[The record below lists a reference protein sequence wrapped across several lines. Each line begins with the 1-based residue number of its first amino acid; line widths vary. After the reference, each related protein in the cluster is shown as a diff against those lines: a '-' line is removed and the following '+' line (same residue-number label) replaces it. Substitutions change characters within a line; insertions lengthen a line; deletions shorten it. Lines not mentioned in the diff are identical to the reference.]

1 MRKKRRATNTTDG
14 IQNDGEPGP
23 ILDVDVDSAPAAPIE
38 SCDQEDDID
47 TMDDMDFGNP
57 FEDSSLEDDP
67 SGNEDDCASDGQS
80 EASEGSEKSVYELL
94 LSCVQED
101 ELHRE
106 IFDSE
111 TQDAEQ
117 LEPMVSE
124 PASSSN
130 QAPAHGPGPS
140 PPEPVEPVAPEP
152 PFFEGVA
159 QPRAVE
165 MSERKPAAFVSKPK
179 KDKDLSMDI
188 DGKGDLRYNK
198 AASHF
203 TAYSKIPGHGHDCRR
218 SRTST
223 SPKGR
228 SAGNN
233 PFQGRPVGLLAA
245 WIRSGDQYETASAHK
260 QGLNNITYE
269 LRVAARAHVET
280 LPGSADLLSQERTR
294 FPGEILEPPVI
305 L

>member
-1 MRKKRRATNTTDG
+1 M
-14 IQNDGEPGP
+14 
-23 ILDVDVDSAPAAPIE
+23 E

-47 TMDDMDFGNP
+47 AMDHVDFGNP
-57 FEDSSLEDDP
+57 FDDSSLEDDS

-80 EASEGSEKSVYELL
+80 EASEKSVYEVL
-94 LSCVQED
+94 LSCLQED
-101 ELHRE
+101 ELHRD
-106 IFDSE
+106 IFSSE
-111 TQDAEQ
+111 AQDAEQ

-130 QAPAHGPGPS
+130 QAPAHGPIPS
-140 PPEPVEPVAPEP
+140 PPEPPVAPEP
-152 PFFEGVA
+152 PFPEGVV
-159 QPRAVE
+159 PRVVE
-165 MSERKPAAFVSKPK
+165 RSERKPATFVSKSK

-198 AASHF
+198 AASNF
-203 TAYSKIPGHGHDCRR
+203 TAYCKIPGHGHDCRR

-228 SAGNN
+228 AAGNN

-245 WIRSGDQYETASAHK
+245 WIQSGDQYETASAHK